1 MKRKIKISEKYHF
14 INVLD
19 ENIFQGCKVAR
30 LQNRGLFLVED
41 MRMKRERSAKRRM
54 ESAKCRP
61 INDNIKEKK
70 FVLRAVSHGAEEG
83 ATHMIDS
90 LGYRLKQ
97 LRQERKLKQGQVAD
111 IIGVNKRQISAYEND
126 SRQPSYDILIR
137 LAVLYHVSTDYLL
150 GFQVS
155 NRTLDVSGLTR
166 AEYTMIADL
175 VESMSEKNKK
185 LEDM

>member
-1 MKRKIKISEKYHF
+1 
-14 INVLD
+14 
-19 ENIFQGCKVAR
+19 
-30 LQNRGLFLVED
+30 
-41 MRMKRERSAKRRM
+41 
-54 ESAKCRP
+54 
-61 INDNIKEKK
+61 
-70 FVLRAVSHGAEEG
+70 
-83 ATHMIDS
+83 MIDS

-111 IIGVNKRQISAYEND
+111 IIGVNKRQINAYEND

-155 NRTLDVSGLTR
+155 NRTLGVSGLTR

>member
-1 MKRKIKISEKYHF
+1 
-14 INVLD
+14 
-19 ENIFQGCKVAR
+19 
-30 LQNRGLFLVED
+30 
-41 MRMKRERSAKRRM
+41 
-54 ESAKCRP
+54 
-61 INDNIKEKK
+61 
-70 FVLRAVSHGAEEG
+70 
-83 ATHMIDS
+83 MIDS

-137 LAVLYHVSTDYLL
+137 LAVLY
-150 GFQVS
+150 QVS

>member
-1 MKRKIKISEKYHF
+1 
-14 INVLD
+14 
-19 ENIFQGCKVAR
+19 
-30 LQNRGLFLVED
+30 
-41 MRMKRERSAKRRM
+41 
-54 ESAKCRP
+54 
-61 INDNIKEKK
+61 
-70 FVLRAVSHGAEEG
+70 
-83 ATHMIDS
+83 MIDS

-111 IIGVNKRQISAYEND
+111 IIGV
-126 SRQPSYDILIR
+126 
-137 LAVLYHVSTDYLL
+137 
-150 GFQVS
+150 

>member
-1 MKRKIKISEKYHF
+1 
-14 INVLD
+14 
-19 ENIFQGCKVAR
+19 
-30 LQNRGLFLVED
+30 
-41 MRMKRERSAKRRM
+41 M

-70 FVLRAVSHGAEEG
+70 FVLRAVSHGAQEG
-83 ATHMIDS
+83 
-90 LGYRLKQ
+90 
-97 LRQERKLKQGQVAD
+97 AD

>member
-1 MKRKIKISEKYHF
+1 
-14 INVLD
+14 
-19 ENIFQGCKVAR
+19 
-30 LQNRGLFLVED
+30 
-41 MRMKRERSAKRRM
+41 
-54 ESAKCRP
+54 
-61 INDNIKEKK
+61 
-70 FVLRAVSHGAEEG
+70 
-83 ATHMIDS
+83 MIDS

-126 SRQPSYDILIR
+126 SRSYDILIR

>member
-1 MKRKIKISEKYHF
+1 
-14 INVLD
+14 
-19 ENIFQGCKVAR
+19 
-30 LQNRGLFLVED
+30 
-41 MRMKRERSAKRRM
+41 
-54 ESAKCRP
+54 
-61 INDNIKEKK
+61 
-70 FVLRAVSHGAEEG
+70 
-83 ATHMIDS
+83 MIDS

-155 NRTLDVSGLTR
+155 NLYDIYQIFENSKKY
-166 AEYTMIADL
+166 EYIIRG
-175 VESMSEKNKK
+175 
-185 LEDM
+185 